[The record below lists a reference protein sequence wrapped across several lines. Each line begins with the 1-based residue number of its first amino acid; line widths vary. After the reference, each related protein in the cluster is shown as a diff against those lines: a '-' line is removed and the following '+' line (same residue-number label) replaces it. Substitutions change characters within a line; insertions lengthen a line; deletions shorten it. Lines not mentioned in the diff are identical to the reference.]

1 MKAFIIGYLLGF
13 FLGML
18 MAILGISDLQQKI
31 VELEKENEKLKGE
44 LFDLKN
50 SLKCTISKD
59 KIINKLK
66 EILKGEDNEL

>member
-18 MAILGISDLQQKI
+18 MAILGISDLQQEI

-44 LFDLKN
+44 DN
-50 SLKCTISKD
+50 D
-59 KIINKLK
+59 K
-66 EILKGEDNEL
+66 